1 MRLVGV
7 FTVLVFILSLP
18 LGAVDGA
25 KGTIDLS
32 GFFLTRRAG
41 SVQRILRNPVR
52 GNGSLSAYSYLRE
65 ATGSATAALKDWT
78 LIVRRARIRAARAAR
93 MNIQGPIVIR

>member
-1 MRLVGV
+1 MRPVGV
-7 FTVLVFILSLP
+7 FTVFIFILSLP
-18 LGAVDGA
+18 LGAAEGTKV
-25 KGTIDLS
+25 TIDIS
-32 GFFLTRRAG
+32 GFFLTRGAG
-41 SVQRILRNPVR
+41 NAQRILRNSVR
-52 GNGSLSAYSYLRE
+52 GNGPLSAYSYLRE

>member
-18 LGAVDGA
+18 LGAADGA
-25 KGTIDLS
+25 KVTIDLS

-41 SVQRILRNPVR
+41 SAQRILRNPVR

-65 ATGSATAALKDWT
+65 ATGSATAARTDWT
-78 LIVRRARIRAARAAR
+78 LIVSKAKMRAAR